1 MYGHVTTYRRDLGV
15 GIIAAEDGLKYRF
28 QQGSLINL
36 RPDLLGVEVDF
47 ELSGRTPKD
56 IIVLAGSP
64 FAVFGTPA
72 QSAAEPRYESQDAF
86 VFRAAA

>member
-1 MYGHVTTYRRDLGV
+1 MYGHVTTYRRDIGV
-15 GIIAAEDGLKYRF
+15 GIICAEDGRKYRF

-72 QSAAEPRYESQDAF
+72 KPAGEPRFAHEDAF

>member
-15 GIIAAEDGLKYRF
+15 GIISAEDGRKYRF

-36 RPDLLGVEVDF
+36 RPDLLGLEVDF

-56 IIVLAGSP
+56 VIVLAGSP

-72 QSAAEPRYESQDAF
+72 RSATEPRFESEDAF

>member
-15 GIIAAEDGLKYRF
+15 GIISAEDGRKYRF
-28 QQGSLINL
+28 QRGSLINL

-64 FAVFGTPA
+64 YAVFGAPA
-72 QSAAEPRYESQDAF
+72 ETVAETIFESEPVF

>member
-15 GIIAAEDGLKYRF
+15 GIISAEDGRKYRF

-36 RPDLLGVEVDF
+36 RPDLVGVEVDF
-47 ELSGRTPKD
+47 ELTGRTPKD

-72 QSAAEPRYESQDAF
+72 KAADEARFESEDVFAF
-86 VFRAAA
+86 RVAA

>member
-15 GIIAAEDGLKYRF
+15 GIISAEDGRKYRF

-36 RPDLLGVEVDF
+36 RPDLLGLEVDF

-56 IIVLAGSP
+56 VIVLAGSP
-64 FAVFGTPA
+64 FAVFGNPTK
-72 QSAAEPRYESQDAF
+72 AADEPSFACDDAF

>member
-15 GIIAAEDGLKYRF
+15 GIIAAEDGRKYRF

-36 RPDLLGVEVDF
+36 RPDLLGLEVDF
-47 ELSGRTPKD
+47 ELLGRTPKD

-64 FAVFGTPA
+64 FAVFGTPTH
-72 QSAAEPRYESQDAF
+72 SAAEASLEIEETFA
-86 VFRAAA
+86 FRAAA

>member
-15 GIIAAEDGLKYRF
+15 GIISAEDGRKYRF
-28 QQGSLINL
+28 QSGSLINL
-36 RPDLLGVEVDF
+36 RPDMLGLEVDF

-56 IIVLAGSP
+56 VIVLAGSP

-72 QSAAEPRYESQDAF
+72 KAADETRFESEDVFA
-86 VFRAAA
+86 FRAAA